1 MRRLHVLLVTA
12 GLLAAP
18 VSAVAGPGS
27 SDSAGPDD
35 PWSETFEW
43 STSASPA
50 RLGVMVIG
58 LTPELRKHF
67 GAPGDRGVMIAK
79 VEPKSAAEA
88 AGLAVGDIVTEVKG
102 EAVDSAED
110 VLAALAS
117 TKKDDSAAV
126 TVIRDRKPM
135 AMTVRM
141 LNDPA
146 PRAAHKDAWPPWIE
160 QWFRGFRPVPPP
172 HHHAST

>member
-1 MRRLHVLLVTA
+1 
-12 GLLAAP
+12 
-18 VSAVAGPGS
+18 
-27 SDSAGPDD
+27 
-35 PWSETFEW
+35 
-43 STSASPA
+43 
-50 RLGVMVIG
+50 MVIG

-126 TVIRDRKPM
+126 IVIRDRKPVT
-135 AMTVRM
+135 MTVRM
-141 LNDPA
+141 LNDPSP
-146 PRAAHKDAWPPWIE
+146 PRAMGKDALPLPPWVE
-160 QWFRGFRPVPPP
+160 QWFRGFRPVPQP
-172 HHHAST
+172 HHHATT